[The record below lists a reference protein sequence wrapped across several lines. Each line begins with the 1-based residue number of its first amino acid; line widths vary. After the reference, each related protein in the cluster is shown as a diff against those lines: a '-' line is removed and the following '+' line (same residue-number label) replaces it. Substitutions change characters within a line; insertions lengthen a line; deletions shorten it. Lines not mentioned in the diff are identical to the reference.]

1 MSALLALLA
10 SLLWGVADFLGGTV
24 SRTLPVVRVVALS
37 QLAAALGLLPVVL
50 ATGALS
56 APRGYVLPAAAA
68 GLAGLVALAA
78 FYRALATGTM
88 GVVAPVAAL
97 GAVVPVVAGLV
108 AGEAPTWL
116 QSAGMAAAVVGV
128 VLASGPE
135 LRGAAGALP
144 LLLAGVAALGF
155 GAVLILLAEGA
166 EHSVVMT
173 LFTMRVTAVSVL
185 ALGVLALAR
194 LGKVEGSWAV
204 PRASLPVI
212 AAIGAGDVL
221 ANGAFAVAS
230 ARAGALLSVTSV
242 LASLYPVVTVLL
254 ARQVHGERLRSLQVV
269 GVTGALAGVA
279 LLAGG

>member
-24 SRTLPVVRVVALS
+24 SRSLPVVRVVALS
-37 QLAAALGLLPVVL
+37 QLAAAGGLLPVVL

-56 APRGYVLPAAAA
+56 APRGYALPAAAA

-78 FYRALATGTM
+78 FYRALAMGTM

-97 GAVVPVVAGLV
+97 GGVVPVVAGLV
-108 AGEAPTWL
+108 SGESPTWL
-116 QSAGMAAAVVGV
+116 QSAGIAAAVVGV

-155 GAVLILLAEGA
+155 GAVLVLLAEGA

-173 LFTMRVTAVSVL
+173 LFTMRVTAVTVL
-185 ALGVLALAR
+185 ALSFLALAR
-194 LGKVEGSWAV
+194 SGRVRGAWAV
-204 PRASLPVI
+204 PRGSLPVL

-221 ANGAFAVAS
+221 ANGAFALAS

-254 ARQVHGERLRSLQVV
+254 ARQVHGERLRRLQVA